1 MAMGLY
7 RKTGDVT
14 ADRAIMEM
22 ERGGEYNQNLG
33 DRDSWACVSKME
45 KVLGSAN
52 LSLRSRGD
60 KFYAVVA
67 RGLIYCQ
74 IEE

>member
-22 ERGGEYNQNLG
+22 ERGEYNQNLG
-33 DRDSWACVSKME
+33 ARDFWACVS
-45 KVLGSAN
+45 
-52 LSLRSRGD
+52 
-60 KFYAVVA
+60 
-67 RGLIYCQ
+67 
-74 IEE
+74 